1 MLLLKECRRGHAPV
15 LQFQKHVHQLHVMN
29 AKIFTEEAYKILLI
43 QTQSQQYIFIMC
55 KSIFDFFASQS

>member
-29 AKIFTEEAYKILLI
+29 AKIFTEERRMSHGAR
-43 QTQSQQYIFIMC
+43 TCVGSHCTMT
-55 KSIFDFFASQS
+55 